1 MNTRTESDYFVVRLN
16 GSFGLKN
23 KSSTWIHFPVVKVFS
38 LKKITKMEIL
48 NTLKTISYHLIVL
61 FFLLGCESKNK
72 PIKKTNSNRLLTNDL
87 DSSEQI
93 IEIASSFSNKKV
105 EEFKKNINKNGD
117 RFSFAMLII
126 HCRDNSDYKELNKY
140 SLLMANKYNNSD
152 ACYEVFVSII
162 ALNNNYR
169 YSGIKDLSKIDEK
182 AKNEA
187 LSYMKKG
194 ASLGNIDCMSTLS
207 DIYRNGTGV
216 EVDIKKSVELMEKID
231 KRIKDKL
238 R

>member
-1 MNTRTESDYFVVRLN
+1 M
-16 GSFGLKN
+16 K
-23 KSSTWIHFPVVKVFS
+23 
-38 LKKITKMEIL
+38 IL
-48 NTLKTISYHLIVL
+48 NTLKTISYRLIVL
-61 FFLLGCESKNK
+61 FFILGCESKNK
-72 PIKKTNSNRLLTNDL
+72 PMQKTNSNRLPTNDL

-93 IEIASSFSNKKV
+93 IEIASSFNNKKV

-140 SLLMANKYNNSD
+140 ALLMANKYNNSD

-162 ALNNNYR
+162 ALNNNNT
-169 YSGIKDLSKIDEK
+169 YSGIKDLSKINEK
-182 AKNEA
+182 AKDEA
-187 LSYMKKG
+187 LTYMKKG
-194 ASLGNIDCMSTLS
+194 ALLGNMDCMSALS
-207 DIYRNGTGV
+207 DIYRNGIGV
-216 EVDIKKSVELMEKID
+216 NVDIKKSDELKEKID